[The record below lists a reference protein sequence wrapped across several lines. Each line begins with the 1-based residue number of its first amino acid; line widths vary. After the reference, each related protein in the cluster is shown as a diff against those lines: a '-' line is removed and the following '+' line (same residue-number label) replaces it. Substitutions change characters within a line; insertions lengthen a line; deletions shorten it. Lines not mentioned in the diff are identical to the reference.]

1 MKSVREAC
9 IISVVAGLCGVIAF
23 FAHPKAPAFHVDE
36 LEVELEEVLRLEEAF
51 WIDARSD
58 EDFEKGHL
66 EGALSLNEERWEE
79 QIVDFLDAWNP
90 DAPTV
95 VYCSSQACLR
105 SHEVAERLKAELGVE
120 NIFVLKGGWEK
131 LAEAGMVEGVNQ

>member
-1 MKSVREAC
+1 MKFVCEAC
-9 IISVVAGLCGVIAF
+9 IISVVAGLCGVISF

-36 LEVELEEVLRLEEAF
+36 LEVELEEVLRFEEAF

-58 EDFEKGHL
+58 EDFEKGQL
-66 EGALSLNEERWEE
+66 KGALSLNEERWEE
-79 QIVDFLDAWNP
+79 QIVDFLDVWNP

-120 NIFVLKGGWEK
+120 NVFVLKGGWEK
-131 LAEAGMVEGVNQ
+131 LAEAGMVEGANQ

>member
-9 IISVVAGLCGVIAF
+9 VISSIAGLCGVIAF
-23 FAHPKAPAFHVDE
+23 FAHPKAPSFYVDE
-36 LEVELEEVLRLEEAF
+36 LEIELVEVLQFDETF

-66 EGALSLNEERWEE
+66 KGALSLNEERWEE
-79 QIVDFLDAWNP
+79 QIVGFLDAWNP

-120 NIFVLKGGWEK
+120 NVFVLKGGWEK
-131 LAEAGMVEGVNQ
+131 LAEAGMVEGTNQ

>member
-9 IISVVAGLCGVIAF
+9 SISVVAGLCGVVAF

-36 LEVELEEVLRLEEAF
+36 LEVELKEVLRLEEAF

-66 EGALSLNEERWEE
+66 EGALSLNEESWEE

-90 DAPTV
+90 KAPTF

-131 LAEAGMVEGVNQ
+131 LAEAGIVDGAKQ